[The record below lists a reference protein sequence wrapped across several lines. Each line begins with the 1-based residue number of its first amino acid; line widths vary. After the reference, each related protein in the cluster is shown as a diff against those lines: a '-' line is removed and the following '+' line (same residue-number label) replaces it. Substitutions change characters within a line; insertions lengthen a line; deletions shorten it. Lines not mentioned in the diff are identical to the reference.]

1 MIELSTPELVMA
13 RGELVRDRL
22 ENMLDALDELETYHV
37 IVQAYGKDSM
47 AIRMSI
53 VKLSASSK
61 SEGQVLTVLYS
72 GNLLQKRSVK
82 NLASG
87 PFGQV
92 KRIMEER
99 ENGEA

>member
-37 IVQAYGKDSM
+37 MVQAYGKDSM

-53 VKLSASSK
+53 VKL
-61 SEGQVLTVLYS
+61 
-72 GNLLQKRSVK
+72 SVK